1 MSARERFFKKVQQ
14 SSKNI
19 TSGNTSVEA
28 EIVEFCE
35 RLEGLAQ
42 QIIEWFAGTSI
53 EVTLSRQYLHDL
65 STLGYSL
72 SSGIC
77 RYEIATIL
85 LQNGERS
92 VSIVPEQLFRA
103 GETGCVR
110 MRVSP
115 TEIIRYRPTQQ
126 ARKIC
131 AVILHYV
138 GNELLNHL
146 LILPVL

>member
-92 VSIVPEQLFRA
+92 VSIVPEQA
-103 GETGCVR
+103 
-110 MRVSP
+110 
-115 TEIIRYRPTQQ
+115 
-126 ARKIC
+126 
-131 AVILHYV
+131 
-138 GNELLNHL
+138 
-146 LILPVL
+146 LPCRRNGLCKNAC